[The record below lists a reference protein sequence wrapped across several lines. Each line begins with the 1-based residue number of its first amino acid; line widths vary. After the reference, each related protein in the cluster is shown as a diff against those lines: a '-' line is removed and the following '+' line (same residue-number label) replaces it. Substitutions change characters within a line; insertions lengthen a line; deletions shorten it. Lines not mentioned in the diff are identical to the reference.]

1 MSFRYSVLEVRYIPE
16 WLPGAGFKRHALKA
30 RNLINDMIDMP
41 FEFVKRNRVCVH
53 FPPVDIFVTH
63 DKVRFMQLLGTA
75 LPSFV
80 SSLLDEQKPGTL
92 DAEVEEDMKAV
103 SGNIYSAGVE
113 TVRALLDGER
123 HSH

>member
-1 MSFRYSVLEVRYIPE
+1 MSI
-16 WLPGAGFKRHALKA
+16 
-30 RNLINDMIDMP
+30 
-41 FEFVKRNRVCVH
+41 
-53 FPPVDIFVTH
+53 VTH

-80 SSLLDEQKPGTL
+80 SSLLDEEKPGTL

>member
-1 MSFRYSVLEVRYIPE
+1 
-16 WLPGAGFKRHALKA
+16 
-30 RNLINDMIDMP
+30 
-41 FEFVKRNRVCVH
+41 
-53 FPPVDIFVTH
+53 
-63 DKVRFMQLLGTA
+63 MQLLGTA

-80 SSLLDEQKPGTL
+80 SSLLDEQKPGNL

-113 TVRALLDGER
+113 TVCALLGGER